1 MDEMPMSL
9 VFVQKKGAIATVQL
23 NRPDKRNAMSFDL
36 LRELVRVAERIKKDK
51 SIRVVILTGA
61 GAAFS
66 AGIDLGDLNNP
77 KNSAFAAWELIKPGQ
92 SLFQKAFLIW
102 QSLPVPV
109 IAALHGHCLGAGMQ
123 LALAADI
130 RVSTPDCK
138 LSIME
143 SRWGLVPDMGIT
155 QSLRGLV
162 PIDVAK
168 ELTLTAR
175 VLDGSEAQA
184 LHLVTHVA
192 ADPLAKAEQLAQEL
206 LTRSPDALLA
216 GKRVL
221 HAMEHQPRRAL
232 RLEKLWQLK
241 LILGKNSKIARKKDK
256 NPQVEFA
263 PRQFD

>member
-1 MDEMPMSL
+1 MAL
-9 VFVQKKGAIATVQL
+9 VEVTHHAGIATVLL
-23 NRPDKRNAMSFDL
+23 NRPDKRNAMSFAL
-36 LRELVRVAERIKKDK
+36 LRELVRVAKQLKRDK
-51 SIRVVILTGA
+51 RVRAVILAGQ

-77 KNSAFAAWELIKPGQ
+77 KNTLYAGWELIKPGQ

-102 QSLPVPV
+102 QTLPVPV

-123 LALAADI
+123 LALAADMRI
-130 RVSTPDCK
+130 ATPDCK

-143 SRWGLVPDMGIT
+143 SRWGLVPDMGLT
-155 QSLRGLV
+155 RSLRGLV
-162 PIDVAK
+162 PLDVAK

-175 VLDGSEAQA
+175 VLSGTDARELG
-184 LHLVTHVA
+184 LITHVNEQPLMA
-192 ADPLAKAEQLAQEL
+192 AQKLAEEL

-221 HAMEHQPRRAL
+221 DAMVNEPRRAL

-241 LILGKNSKIARKKDK
+241 LILGKNSKIARRKDK
-256 NPQVEFA
+256 QPGLDYA